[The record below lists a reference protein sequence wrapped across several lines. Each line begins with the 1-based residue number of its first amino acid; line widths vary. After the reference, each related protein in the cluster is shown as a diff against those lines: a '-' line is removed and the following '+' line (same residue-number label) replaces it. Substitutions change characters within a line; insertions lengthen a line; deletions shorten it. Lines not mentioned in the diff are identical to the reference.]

1 MTSMIKKIAVTTT
14 AAVSILAASYA
25 VAGNY
30 FTETVYFATSAKVTA
45 VGEKITR
52 CDGSIYVTGQITAYS
67 RNMYRA
73 PCGGG
78 SFE

>member
-14 AAVSILAASYA
+14 AAVSILAATYA

-30 FTETVYFATSAKVTA
+30 FTETAYFATSAKTTF

-52 CDGSIYVTGQITAYS
+52 CDGSIYVTGTITPYS
-67 RNMYRA
+67 RTMYRA

-78 SFE
+78 GIE